1 MARAG
6 EVTGAPG
13 PRVRAVLFDIGDT
26 LVRRPAIGPGRR
38 IADALGLSP
47 DAARTITRLVFR
59 ERIESPRALA
69 ERLRDALGLADD
81 IEAAVATIWRAQE
94 REPIEVPGATAC
106 VAAARAAGARIAI
119 VSNIWHPYACGF
131 RAACPAIVPLVDS
144 WHLSYQAGV
153 AKPDPALFTA
163 ALAAVG
169 ARPDDA
175 VMVGDSPDKD
185 IVPAA
190 GLGLRTVW
198 VPADSDARSASAPA
212 GCAVARDLEHARAL
226 VLAALAA

>member
-1 MARAG
+1 M
-6 EVTGAPG
+6 TGG
-13 PRVRAVLFDIGDT
+13 SRPRTRAVLFDVGDT

-47 DAARTITRLVFR
+47 DAARAITRLVFR
-59 ERIESPRALA
+59 ERLESPRALA
-69 ERLRDALGLADD
+69 ERLHAALGLADD

-94 REPIEVPGATAC
+94 REPVEVRGATAC

-131 RAACPAIVPLVDS
+131 RAACPAIVPLVDT

-153 AKPDPALFTA
+153 AKPDPALFIA
-163 ALAAVG
+163 ALGAVG
-169 ARPDDA
+169 ARPDEA
-175 VMVGDSPDKD
+175 VMVGDSLDKD

-190 GLGLRTVW
+190 ALGLRTVW
-198 VPADSDARSASAPA
+198 VPADADASATSTPA
-212 GCAVARDLEHARAL
+212 GCAVARDLEHARVL